1 MSPYTLLAV
10 LALVIHHTSG
20 QLFGSCTKSQVTK
33 FQQQLS
39 QDCITQLSKTGNSAA
54 VSTIN
59 FDVLCQTNCVGRAI
73 NFARYNCSDP
83 LLADIMQIGCFQDSG
98 AFGGHCLEVIL
109 SDTATEHAV
118 LQSSG
123 SDCIKSGTCSAQCV
137 KDLKEIMT
145 DMGCCFMS
153 FFGNNVLIGELVANK
168 TFTADQQTFFAK
180 LSDATLWSNCGVL
193 PVNSCPDF
201 KKY

>member
-20 QLFGSCTKSQVTK
+20 QLFGSCTASQVQQ
-33 FQQQLS
+33 FQQKLS
-39 QDCITQLSKTGNSAA
+39 QGCNTQLSKTGNSAT
-54 VSTIN
+54 VSTIDFN
-59 FDVLCQTNCVGRAI
+59 VLCQNDCVGAAI

-83 LLADIMQIGCFQDSG
+83 LLADVMQIGCFKDSG

-137 KDLKEIMT
+137 TDLKEITT
-145 DMGCCFMS
+145 DMGCCFLS
-153 FFGNNVLIGELVANK
+153 FFGNSVLIGELVANK

-180 LSDATLWSNCGVL
+180 LSDATLWSNCGV
-193 PVNSCPDF
+193 PQVNGCLDF